1 MNKQEA
7 TVISNEQYL
16 NTLKNAKFICDLNT
30 IGTEKKGFIKHAIQ
44 WAIEKHIKQE
54 QTEKELELYKE
65 VVMEFL
71 TSDGQSGN
79 DQVLKAIKAYRKLRS
94 MMGLEGDNHGNET
107 QTSLFDDN
115 Q

>member
-1 MNKQEA
+1 MNNYEKNMIENCIILLIRDGINSKK
-7 TVISNEQYL
+7 TVEENL
-16 NTLKNAKFICDLNT
+16 TKLL
-30 IGTEKKGFIKHAIQ
+30 
-44 WAIEKHIKQE
+44 IENHDH
-54 QTEKELELYKE
+54 ELELNELKE

-71 TSDGQSGN
+71 TFDGQSGN